1 MGSLVNQNIVEQIV
15 TNCRDF
21 EHLIEKNW
29 GFVNKRATKEYLA
42 FLMWCATSMLQNNE
56 AGKEEL
62 DDFHRSFYKRMA
74 LEGLLQAGEQ
84 LEYEELSRERYMQ
97 FFFEL
102 GEGNLDAKKLNALVA
117 KEALHIENI
126 LQPKNNHKEDILG
139 ELYPFLFATFN
150 GLMRGIQLLFVS
162 ETG

>member
-21 EHLIEKNW
+21 EGLIEKNW
-29 GFVNKRATKEYLA
+29 GSVNKKATKEYLA
-42 FLMWCATSMLQNNE
+42 FLMWCATFMLQDNE

-84 LEYEELSRERYMQ
+84 LEYEELSRKRYMQ

-117 KEALHIENI
+117 VKLT
-126 LQPKNNHKEDILG
+126 DI
-139 ELYPFLFATFN
+139 ANTF
-150 GLMRGIQLLFVS
+150 
-162 ETG
+162 

>member
-15 TNCRDF
+15 TNCKDF
-21 EHLIEKNW
+21 EDLIEKNW
-29 GFVNKRATKEYLA
+29 GSVNKKATNEYLA
-42 FLMWCATSMLQNNE
+42 FLMWCATFMLQDNE
-56 AGKEEL
+56 ASKEEL
-62 DDFHRSFYKRMA
+62 DDFHRNFYKRMA

-84 LEYEELSRERYMQ
+84 LEYEKLSRERYRQ

-102 GEGNLDAKKLNALVA
+102 GEGILDSKKLNALMA
-117 KEALHIENI
+117 KEALNIENI

-150 GLMRGIQLLFVS
+150 GLMLGIQLLFVP

>member
-1 MGSLVNQNIVEQIV
+1 MGNLINQNIVEQIV

-21 EHLIEKNW
+21 NDLIEKNW
-29 GFVNKRATKEYLA
+29 GSVNKTATKEYLA
-42 FLMWCATSMLQNNE
+42 FLMWCATFMLQDNE
-56 AGKEEL
+56 VGKEDL
-62 DDFHRSFYKRMA
+62 DDFHRTFYKRMA
-74 LEGLLQAGEQ
+74 LEGLNQAGEQ
-84 LEYEELSRERYMQ
+84 LEYEDLSRERYMQ

-126 LQPKNNHKEDILG
+126 LHSKINKEDILG

-150 GLMRGIQLLFVS
+150 GLTLSVQLLFVPEKS
-162 ETG
+162 

>member
-1 MGSLVNQNIVEQIV
+1 MGNLINQNIVEQIV

-21 EHLIEKNW
+21 EDLIKKNW
-29 GFVNKRATKEYLA
+29 GSENKKATKEYLT
-42 FLMWCATSMLQNNE
+42 FLMWCATFMLQNND

-62 DDFHRSFYKRMA
+62 DDFHKSFYKRMA
-74 LEGLLQAGEQ
+74 LEGLLQADEQ
-84 LEYEELSRERYMQ
+84 LEYEKLSHERYMQ

-126 LQPKNNHKEDILG
+126 LQSKNNHKEEILG

-150 GLMRGIQLLFVS
+150 GLMRGIQLLYS
-162 ETG
+162 P